1 MDMNKNLKELLR
13 TYSLPMSVAPFIL
26 ALCCSIKTPFVF
38 GILDNS
44 FFLNAI
50 LLLIGII
57 LIHLTGNLFDDYL
70 DVKSALDAGI
80 PLNEINFKN
89 KKKARLILNKT
100 YSLKTVEIILISM
113 LISAF
118 IIGLYFISQRGFTI
132 LSYMII
138 AVILCSFYPISSKY
152 GLSEIVIGAIFGPL
166 LINASYFALTG
177 QFDPKVFVFSIA
189 SGIMTSVLLITHS
202 LMDYEY
208 DVETGKKTLPVL
220 LNNKNLTI
228 NFISFLILISYFL
241 LTLTSYRYG
250 VSRLIFIIPI
260 LCTIPVGYKLIM
272 SLYDYIEIKNVQ
284 FIPKWYYGFMEN
296 FEEIKKEG
304 FAYFMFRFYLARNL
318 GIIFNIVLAI
328 VCLYAF
334 VPVQKFEFIQF
345 NFINQFLF

>member
-13 TYSLPMSVAPFIL
+13 TYSLPMSVAPFLL
-26 ALCCSIKTPFVF
+26 AFACGVKTPLVF
-38 GILDNS
+38 GILDAS
-44 FFLNAI
+44 FFINAV

-57 LIHLTGNLFDDYL
+57 LIHLAGNLFDDYI
-70 DVKSALDAGI
+70 DIKSALDDGI
-80 PLNEINFKN
+80 SLNQINFKN
-89 KKKARLILNKT
+89 PKKARLILNKT
-100 YSLKTVEIILISM
+100 YSIKAVEKILIIM
-113 LISAF
+113 LVLAF
-118 IIGLYFISQRGFTI
+118 IIGVYFISQRGFTI

-138 AVILCSFYPISSKY
+138 ALILCTFYPISSRY
-152 GLSEIVIGAIFGPL
+152 GLSELTLGAIFGPL

-177 QFDPKVFVFSIA
+177 QFDPKVFFFSIA
-189 SGIMTSVLLITHS
+189 SGVITSILLTAHS

-208 DVETGKKTLPVL
+208 DVEIGKKTIPVIFK
-220 LNNKNLTI
+220 NKNLTV

-241 LTLTSYRYG
+241 LTLVSYRYG

-284 FIPKWYYGFMEN
+284 FIPKWYYGIMEN

-318 GIIFNIVLAI
+318 GIIFNIALAI
-328 VCLYAF
+328 VCLFVF
-334 VPVQKFEFIQF
+334 VPVQRYDFIHF
-345 NFINQFLF
+345 KFINQFLF